1 MEVLVRF
8 CVPPSDVIKAP
19 PWPLPPDPPT
29 PPDAG
34 PAGPADCLI
43 VDQQA
48 IVEVERAKQCA
59 NGPALAAA
67 AGTAIDAGAAGPTVV
82 QDVEEHEP
90 HRAPA

>member
-1 MEVLVRF
+1 MPNGEAPALKMPPPRPLPPLPPGAPVPPIAWLFRMEVLVRF

-48 IVEVERAKQCA
+48 IVEVERAK
-59 NGPALAAA
+59 
-67 AGTAIDAGAAGPTVV
+67 
-82 QDVEEHEP
+82 
-90 HRAPA
+90 